1 MRQLYNDPN
10 NNLKAGFDAE
20 AKFSYVTKDTRTAAE
35 SDKDELQASG
45 SVNLQIEMQPLEN
58 LKVELHD
65 RSIGNTFDASNIVL
79 HYQVGPVN
87 ISLGNVELPGIRG
100 DTMDGIL
107 LGYSQKDSSK
117 QKDSFKVEVFAGSE
131 TNISGGSKLNVKE
144 TIKGINAETDVAG
157 YHLGFTHIG
166 KTNNRKERNELS
178 VEGSIN
184 AFGGLLDGYGILGMI
199 DNCSRANH
207 DAEGNPVT
215 SFKLA
220 TDLND
225 SGRNKAEIEIEG
237 LTSIKYEKDDSSY
250 QSVFARAQGY
260 AGGAPN
266 QPNATNIANAART
279 TESWSV
285 DYQIADGVVAE
296 FKSDNFKTDDTQSN
310 NRNYKRE
317 KLALKIEYD
326 DFE

>member
-1 MRQLYNDPN
+1 MRQLYNDEN
-10 NNLKAGFDAE
+10 KLKAGFDAE
-20 AKFSYVTKDTRTAAE
+20 AKFSYVTKDTRTAAGE
-35 SDKDELQASG
+35 SEKDELQASG

-79 HYQVGPVN
+79 HYQAGPVN
-87 ISLGNVELPGIRG
+87 ISLGNVELPGIRE

-107 LGYSQKDSSK
+107 VGYSQSSV
-117 QKDSFKVEVFAGSE
+117 KVEVFAGSE
-131 TNISGGSKLNVKE
+131 TNISGGSKLNGKE

-166 KTNNRKERNELS
+166 STDNRKERNELS

-184 AFGGLLDGYGILGMI
+184 AFGGLLDNYGILGMI

-237 LTSIKYEKDDSSY
+237 LGSIKYEKDDSSY
-250 QSVFARAQGY
+250 QSVLARAVGY
-260 AGGAPN
+260 ATAANRANNEPN
-266 QPNATNIANAART
+266 TTDIANAARN
-279 TESWSV
+279 TESWKV
-285 DYQIADGVVAE
+285 NYEIADGVVAE
-296 FKSDNFKTDDTQSN
+296 FKSENFKTDDTQSN